1 MMILILIII
10 SLDEIKTMLR
20 EKQSKINDMESM
32 SIKSRKN
39 LELINKK
46 IDAQNEQLLQ
56 LLVNITDSEQ
66 DVSSM
71 DSEEV
76 LNKQNELTN
85 KINKVLDNLR
95 NIRNSLAEIIR

>member
-1 MMILILIII
+1 MSNKDI

-20 EKQSKINDMESM
+20 EKQSKIDDMESM

-71 DSEEV
+71 DSDEV

-85 KINKVLDNLR
+85 KINKVFQALCLKV
-95 NIRNSLAEIIR
+95 IISRRSNVFS

>member
-1 MMILILIII
+1 MSDKDI
-10 SLDEIKTMLR
+10 SLDEIKTLLR
-20 EKQSKINDMESM
+20 EKQNKINDMEAM
-32 SIKSRKN
+32 SVKSRKK

-46 IDAQNEQLLQ
+46 IDAQNEELLQ

-71 DSEEV
+71 DSKEV
-76 LNKQNELTN
+76 LTKKNELTN

-95 NIRNSLAEIIR
+95 KIRNSLAEIIR

>member
-1 MMILILIII
+1 MSNKDI

-56 LLVNITDSEQ
+56 LL
-66 DVSSM
+66 
-71 DSEEV
+71 
-76 LNKQNELTN
+76 
-85 KINKVLDNLR
+85 DNF
-95 NIRNSLAEIIR
+95 I

>member
-1 MMILILIII
+1 MSNKDI

-46 IDAQNEQLLQ
+46 IDAQ
-56 LLVNITDSEQ
+56 
-66 DVSSM
+66 
-71 DSEEV
+71 
-76 LNKQNELTN
+76 QNELTN

>member
-1 MMILILIII
+1 MSNKDI

-71 DSEEV
+71 DSDEV

>member
-1 MMILILIII
+1 
-10 SLDEIKTMLR
+10 
-20 EKQSKINDMESM
+20 M

-71 DSEEV
+71 DSDEV

>member
-1 MMILILIII
+1 MSNKDI

-32 SIKSRKN
+32 SIKSRKK

>member
-1 MMILILIII
+1 MSNKDI

-46 IDAQNEQLLQ
+46 
-56 LLVNITDSEQ
+56 
-66 DVSSM
+66 
-71 DSEEV
+71 
-76 LNKQNELTN
+76 
-85 KINKVLDNLR
+85 
-95 NIRNSLAEIIR
+95 

>member
-1 MMILILIII
+1 MSDKDI
-10 SLDEIKTMLR
+10 SLDEIKTLLR
-20 EKQSKINDMESM
+20 EKQNKINDMEAM
-32 SIKSRKN
+32 SVKSRKK

-46 IDAQNEQLLQ
+46 IDAQNEELLQ

-71 DSEEV
+71 DSDEV

-95 NIRNSLAEIIR
+95 KIRNSLAEIIR

>member
-1 MMILILIII
+1 MSNKDI

-95 NIRNSLAEIIR
+95 KIRNSLAEIIR

>member
-1 MMILILIII
+1 MSNKDI

>member
-1 MMILILIII
+1 MSNKDI
-10 SLDEIKTMLR
+10 SLDEIKTLLR
-20 EKQSKINDMESM
+20 EKKSKIDNMEELYT
-32 SIKSRKN
+32 KSRKK
-39 LELINKK
+39 LEIINKK
-46 IDAQNEQLLQ
+46 IDAQNEELLQ

-71 DSEEV
+71 DSKEV
-76 LNKQNELTN
+76 LNKKNELTN

>member
-1 MMILILIII
+1 MSNKDI

-71 DSEEV
+71 DSKEV
-76 LNKQNELTN
+76 LDKRNELTN